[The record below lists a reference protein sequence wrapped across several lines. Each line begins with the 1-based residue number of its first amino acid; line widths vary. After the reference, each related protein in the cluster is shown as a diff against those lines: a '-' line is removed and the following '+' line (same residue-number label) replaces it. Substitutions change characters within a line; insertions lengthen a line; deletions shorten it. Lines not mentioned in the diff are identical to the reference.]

1 MEKIA
6 IVTVAYNRIDSLK
19 RLLSSL
25 EKAFY
30 DRDVDLIIS
39 IDKSNTDKVE
49 LFADNYIWNYGK
61 KIVDKHDV
69 NFGLRKHML
78 SLGKW
83 FDSYDALVVLEDD
96 VVVAPSFYTYA
107 SQCVAKYKDN
117 SNIAGISLYT
127 FEVNYLNQTPFQ
139 PLKSA
144 YDVYFMNCAMSWGEV
159 WMKKQWNEFYAW
171 YAEHQDYPQL
181 QHIPE
186 RVCNM
191 GPKSWLKYHTRYC
204 IEQNKYF
211 VYPYHSLS
219 TNFSDVGTHN
229 SNQTSVF
236 QVALQQGLKKNWYM
250 PTEIDEAIC
259 YDGFFENKA
268 VSQIFPQYRNDVCV
282 DINGLKRDYS
292 INRYLLSTTG
302 LNYQIVA
309 SYGLLLRPIENNAIE
324 NIPGSS
330 IYLYDTKIRAV
341 NTKTLTSTETYTYY
355 QYRINSI
362 TTFLRRYGYRNLFLR
377 LLSSITSRVKK
388 Q

>member
-61 KIVDKHDV
+61 KIVDKHV
-69 NFGLRKHML
+69 ENFGLRKHML

-107 SQCVAKYKDN
+107 SQCVEKYKDN

-127 FEVNYLNQTPFQ
+127 FEVNHLNQTPFL

-144 YDVYFMNCAMSWGEV
+144 YDVYFMNYAMSWGEV
-159 WMKKQWNEFYAW
+159 WMKKQWNEFYSW
-171 YAEHQDYPQL
+171 YAEHQDFPQL
-181 QHIPE
+181 QHVPE

-191 GPKSWLKYHTRYC
+191 GPKSWLKYHIRYC

-211 VYPYHSLS
+211 VYPYHALS
-219 TNFSDVGTHN
+219 TNYSDIGTHN
-229 SNQTSVF
+229 KDKSALF
-236 QVALQQGLKKNWYM
+236 QVALQQGIVSNWRL
-250 PTEIDEAIC
+250 PSETHESVC
-259 YDGFFENKA
+259 YDGFFENKGILNTLQKSYA
-268 VSQIFPQYRNDVCV
+268 DLCV
-282 DINGLKRDYS
+282 DLNGLKRGAK
-292 INRYLLSTTG
+292 NHRYWLSMQKH
-302 LNYQIVA
+302 NYRIIE
-309 SYGLLLRPIENNAIE
+309 SYGLMLRPTENNIIE
-324 NIPGSS
+324 NIEGND
-330 IYLYDTKIRAV
+330 IFLYDTSV
-341 NTKTLTSTETYTYY
+341 CCDNNHSYTGSVTLYLYHIDSMTAL
-355 QYRINSI
+355 
-362 TTFLRRYGYRNLFLR
+362 LRRYTYKKVFKNLISG
-377 LLSSITSRVKK
+377 LLSKFSK
-388 Q
+388 